1 MKPFSSSSKNDPHKS
16 TRTSVLSRCGIHE
29 NDHIRAFGNGKGRY
43 FSCFVIIINRD
54 RDVWDELVCETQ
66 GERERESERER
77 ERLKGPDCLTD
88 RQADGQELGIREYDS
103 ARE

>member
-1 MKPFSSSSKNDPHKS
+1 MSWMNWCVKH
-16 TRTSVLSRCGIHE
+16 R
-29 NDHIRAFGNGKGRY
+29 
-43 FSCFVIIINRD
+43 
-54 RDVWDELVCETQ
+54 
-66 GERERESERER
+66 GERERESMVEKEK